1 MLALHAISNKDTK
14 NDSLSTGIT
23 TYTDPTTEFHIEQR
37 VRQLLGHQDVMP
49 SEDEMRMGMGIGT
62 RGKKSF
68 FQRDAYKHLTTFLIV
83 SGHIGTLFLCRFL
96 SLKYLSK

>member
-1 MLALHAISNKDTK
+1 MLAIHAISNKDEK
-14 NDSLSTGIT
+14 NESQSTGIT
-23 TYTDPTTEFHIEQR
+23 TYHDPTTEFHIEQR
-37 VRQLLGHQDVMP
+37 VRQLLGHQQDP
-49 SEDEMRMGMGIGT
+49 NLEDEMRIGS

-68 FQRDAYKHLTTFLIV
+68 FQRDVYKHLTTFLVV